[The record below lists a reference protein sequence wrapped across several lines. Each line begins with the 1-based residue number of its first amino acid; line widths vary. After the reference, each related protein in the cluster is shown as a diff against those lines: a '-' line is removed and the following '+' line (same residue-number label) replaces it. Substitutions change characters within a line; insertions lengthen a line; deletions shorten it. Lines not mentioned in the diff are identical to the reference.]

1 MLLGQG
7 DMLVVTP
14 TQTDARRCQGTLVD
28 DKEARAVTKFLKT
41 VAAPS
46 FERQLLT
53 IRSGAIAN
61 TGEGGGGEDVVRDEL
76 FDKAV
81 EIIIESGR
89 GSVSLLQR
97 RLAIGYG
104 RASRLVDQM
113 GLAGILGE
121 HKGSVAREVVVTM
134 DDWQRM
140 KLIRDEQERSGT
152 VFQGANNADQ
162 DSEALRFHDEG
173 GEDD

>member
-1 MLLGQG
+1 M
-7 DMLVVTP
+7 
-14 TQTDARRCQGTLVD
+14 
-28 DKEARAVTKFLKT
+28 KT